1 MLHLEPPPRS
11 QSALHDIARRAGLA
25 SGAKLVLVF
34 GSVARGEAL
43 PDSDLDLL
51 LVLDDD
57 TNLLEAGLK
66 AQREFS
72 PRKFPMDFV
81 TLHESDFLDPLNGLS
96 LEAKRDGLVLYA
108 RQS

>member
-1 MLHLEPPPRS
+1 MPTLEPPPQS
-11 QSALHDIARRAGLA
+11 QSALREIAQRAGVA

-51 LVLDDD
+51 LVLDDHS
-57 TNLLEAGLK
+57 NLLEAGLR

-72 PRKFPMDFV
+72 PRRFPMDFV
-81 TLHESDFLDPLNGLS
+81 TLHERDFLDPQNGLS
-96 LEAKRDGLVLYA
+96 LEAKRDGVVLYA
-108 RQS
+108 RQP

>member
-1 MLHLEPPPRS
+1 MQTLEPPPHS
-11 QSALHDIARRAGLA
+11 QSTLREIAQRGGLA
-25 SGAKLVLVF
+25 AGAKLVLVF

-43 PDSDLDLL
+43 VGSDLDLL

-72 PRKFPMDFV
+72 PRRFSMDFV
-81 TLHESDFLDPLNGLS
+81 TLHERDFLDPLNGLS

-108 RQS
+108 R

>member
-1 MLHLEPPPRS
+1 MQTLEPPPHS
-11 QSALHDIARRAGLA
+11 QSALREIARRAGLV

-43 PDSDLDLL
+43 PGSDLDLL
-51 LVLDDD
+51 LVMEDE

-72 PRKFPMDFV
+72 PRRFPMDFV

-108 RQS
+108 R